1 MEGAHLS
8 KEAAWAEM
16 EDLPTLIL
24 SPGFLQIHMPFE

>member
-24 SPGFLQIHMPFE
+24 SPGFFTDSYAF